1 MPGNGHVRF
10 GGRAEETDRWKRR
23 YRASVRPYSWN
34 VYAAVEGKDSHRW
47 WCWVFV
53 GPDTTVFTIAPS
65 RSTKVLT
72 AQLGIDT
79 DEDDQLPDALPGG
92 RELLLSSDFYVV
104 YQILGRV
111 DGVDNLWCWSH
122 IRPGMRRHGWHGCP
136 RQESNLRQHGS
147 GIALN

>member
-23 YRASVRPYSWN
+23 HRASVRPYSWN
-34 VYAAVEGKDSHRW
+34 VYAAVAGKDSHRW

-92 RELLLSSDFYVV
+92 RELLLSSDFYAV
-104 YQILGRV
+104 YQSLGRI
-111 DGVDNLWCWSH
+111 DGVDNLWCWSQYAE
-122 IRPGMRRHGWHGCP
+122 PGIMRNLHLGRRCSPRRRLFRAVGC
-136 RQESNLRQHGS
+136 
-147 GIALN
+147 